1 MFFVITQLSTSPR
14 EGPPPPFLKRVLSN
28 FFALCVLCQLLK
40 PHCHNFLTEDF
51 RIVFSTSVTIII
63 TTLWSSHTFI
73 LTLLSEWI
81 ICPKFRHSLVQKFSY
96 FNTVGEID
104 ITIMNWRICTWTCTW
119 QAHYLVPLRREL
131 SLYFQPEGEVNVKK
145 RFLIT
150 FIFYCVVQSHLVIYS
165 TWQRKLFL
173 WGLIKAF
180 DGMRTAYIYK
190 KNGSVTLLRS
200 QVEN

>member
-81 ICPKFRHSLVQKFSY
+81 ICPKFRHSFWSKNFHTSILLVKLILQLWIDEFAHEPAHDKPTTWFHWEGSYPYIFSLREKSMLKSDFLSHSFFTVLYNLILWFIPLDKESY
-96 FNTVGEID
+96 FCGVWSKHSMGCVL
-104 ITIMNWRICTWTCTW
+104 RIFT
-119 QAHYLVPLRREL
+119 
-131 SLYFQPEGEVNVKK
+131 
-145 RFLIT
+145 
-150 FIFYCVVQSHLVIYS
+150 
-165 TWQRKLFL
+165 RKMAP
-173 WGLIKAF
+173 WPC
-180 DGMRTAYIYK
+180 
-190 KNGSVTLLRS
+190 
-200 QVEN
+200 